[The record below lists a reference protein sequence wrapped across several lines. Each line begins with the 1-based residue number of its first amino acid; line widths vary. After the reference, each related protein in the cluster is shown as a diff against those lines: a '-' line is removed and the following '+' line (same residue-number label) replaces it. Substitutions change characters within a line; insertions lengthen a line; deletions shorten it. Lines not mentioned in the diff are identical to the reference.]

1 MEGRNMIS
9 IYVPDKAKI
18 KEYNRKL
25 ELEKKEEQSSQI
37 NHNNQ

>member
-1 MEGRNMIS
+1 MIS